1 MLSSWIHL
9 RVIDIPKSKYSKE
22 IICEVSIWWTDFNL
36 DIISWII
43 LINFIIYTFP
53 IRVVREEE
61 NSSHE
66 TMSIE
71 LARPLNDTIQI
82 SLGQEELETLQ
93 TRFKLGKML
102 PNCLSSI
109 HSHMFLQKGLNLGK
123 SYRFLPFFNMK

>member
-1 MLSSWIHL
+1 MTMISSWIHL
-9 RVIDIPKSKYSKE
+9 KVINIPKSKYSKE
-22 IICEVSIWWTDFNL
+22 IICEVSIWWKSNL
-36 DIISWII
+36 HIISWII
-43 LINFIIYTFP
+43 LISFIIYIFP

-71 LARPLNDTIQI
+71 LARPLHDTIQI

-123 SYRFLPFFNMK
+123 SYRFLPFFNI

>member
-1 MLSSWIHL
+1 M
-9 RVIDIPKSKYSKE
+9 KYQYDE
-22 IICEVSIWWTDFNL
+22 HIL
-36 DIISWII
+36 HIISRII

-61 NSSHE
+61 NSSHD

-71 LARPLNDTIQI
+71 LAKPINDTIQI

-123 SYRFLPFFNMK
+123 SYRFLHFLIKNNFFISQENQHLR